1 MDSALVNSENDKPIW
16 AIVVVNNL
24 DPVAGD
30 VDYTIRMNFTTVP
43 GTMKAV
49 HKRHKALRS
58 YYKRYY
64 TSGFLS
70 LQVCSSRVS
79 IRFCRGFSILDLM
92 SGSLILLMFA
102 GCRDSYVFT
111 LTPKSAAADLLSENL
126 MWAAPFPVPAH
137 TRNRFYQAVSLT
149 LFFIK
154 EQVWGLKGEFLNILV
169 TILIISLRWLEELTS
184 IFVLF
189 QVGPMLGLLMCLT
202 TLYPLGML
210 VKVS

>member
-1 MDSALVNSENDKPIW
+1 MVSDDLCAMQDAVNSALVNSENDKPIW

-79 IRFCRGFSILDLM
+79 LRFFRGFSILDLM

-102 GCRDSYVFT
+102 GCREF
-111 LTPKSAAADLLSENL
+111 LR
-126 MWAAPFPVPAH
+126 FQAH
-137 TRNRFYQAVSLT
+137 TKERCSRFV
-149 LFFIK
+149 I
-154 EQVWGLKGEFLNILV
+154 
-169 TILIISLRWLEELTS
+169 
-184 IFVLF
+184 
-189 QVGPMLGLLMCLT
+189 
-202 TLYPLGML
+202 
-210 VKVS
+210 